1 MKMKSK
7 FNKPWLIPLALVV
20 LFALAIGIYYLP
32 PVHSR
37 LAWRVDE
44 LRTKIIYF
52 FNPPSEAV
60 FHPGE
65 ETPLTIETAIITARA
80 EFLKTLTPQI
90 TPTLTPTAGPTLTPT
105 ATSTPL
111 PASVSLPGVKYT
123 DQRMGWNYCGPA
135 NLTMALNFWGW
146 KGGPHDVAKV
156 VKPGSGDMTKN
167 FIERGKPDKNVMPY
181 ELVDF
186 VNTNTEYRALMR
198 YGGDENLIKRLI
210 AAGFPVIVEKGY
222 YERDVNG
229 NISWLGHYLF
239 TTGYDDARGGFIVQD
254 TWLVP
259 GKNLLS
265 DYGKYQEGW
274 RNFNYLFMVVY
285 PADRKADVM
294 TLLGSWADET
304 WSVQHALELAEK
316 EILTLTGNNLFF
328 AWFNKGTSH
337 VALKQY
343 ADASNAYDKAFS
355 IYANW
360 DLEKTDRPWRMMWYQ
375 TGPYFAYYY
384 AGRYQDVI
392 SLANTTL
399 FDPANKQGH
408 TLEESLLWRGRA
420 YYMSGNTQAAV
431 DDYRA
436 ALKVHVNWL
445 PAMQAL
451 QDLGLQP

>member
-111 PASVSLPGVKYT
+111 PATIALKGFKYE
-123 DQRMGWNYCGPA
+123 DQFHRWNYCGPTNFA
-135 NLTMALNFWGW
+135 MALSFWGW
-146 KGGPHDVAKV
+146 KGNRDVIGQAV
-156 VKPGSGDMTKN
+156 MPGNTDNKGSPAN
-167 FIERGKPDKNVMPY
+167 VDKNVMPY
-181 ELVDF
+181 EFQDYITANVPGITSVL
-186 VNTNTEYRALMR
+186 R
-198 YGGDENLIKRLI
+198 YGGNIDVIKRLV
-210 AAGFPVIVEKGY
+210 AGGFPVIAEKGY
-222 YERDVNG
+222 YEPDTITG
-229 NISWLGHYLF
+229 KIGWMGHYQYI
-239 TTGYDDARGGFIVQD
+239 TGYNDTDSTLLVQD
-254 TWLVP
+254 TYKDGP
-259 GKNLLS
+259 NFKIS
-265 DYGKYQEGW
+265 YSKFMEGW
-274 RNFNYLFMVVY
+274 RSFNYLFVVVY
-285 PADRKADVM
+285 PTERESDVM
-294 TLLGSWADET
+294 SLLGPYADET
-304 WSVQHALELAEK
+304 WATKQALELATSETQRLK
-316 EILTLTGNNLFF
+316 GIDGFF
-328 AWFNKGTSH
+328 AWFNVGTSN
-337 VALKQY
+337 VALHDY
-343 ADASNAYDKAFS
+343 MDAATAYDQAFA
-355 IYANW
+355 IYANLGG
-360 DLEKTDRPWRMMWYQ
+360 DNTTRPYRMMWYQ

-384 AGRYQDVI
+384 SGRYQDVI
-392 SLANTTL
+392 SLADTTL
-399 FDPANKQGH
+399 NDTIAKP